1 MHIEWGSAIGSYHFE
16 VHGVAIDG
24 RGLAVGLYGAK
35 LAKKAEKQ
43 KNFAKT
49 FSLTKS
55 YFSLSA
61 QVST

>member
-1 MHIEWGSAIGSYHFE
+1 MRFGHWILSFLEE
-16 VHGVAIDG
+16 HGVAIDG

-61 QVST
+61 QG

>member
-1 MHIEWGSAIGSYHFE
+1 MYLQHDATVSQLM
-16 VHGVAIDG
+16 VAAEC
-24 RGLAVGLYGAK
+24 GLAVSLYGAK

-55 YFSLSA
+55 YFSAVA
-61 QVST
+61 QG